1 MLVVVPR
8 RAHVWLDGRVGRGT
22 ILAAGVSSGYA
33 QEQHTRDARRLP
45 AGRAEGTSP
54 AGLTVHVIAD
64 VGLGELEV
72 LRVGARPG
80 L

>member
-1 MLVVVPR
+1 MSCERELENQR
-8 RAHVWLDGRVGRGT
+8 RRRSLTA
-22 ILAAGVSSGYA
+22 SSL
-33 QEQHTRDARRLP
+33 RARL
-45 AGRAEGTSP
+45 
-54 AGLTVHVIAD
+54 GLTVHVIAD